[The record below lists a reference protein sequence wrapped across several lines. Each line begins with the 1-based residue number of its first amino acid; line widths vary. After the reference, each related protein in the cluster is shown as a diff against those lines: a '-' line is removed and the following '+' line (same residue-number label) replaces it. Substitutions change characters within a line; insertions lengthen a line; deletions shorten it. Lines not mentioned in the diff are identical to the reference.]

1 METDSAAFITML
13 MDRLPTVEAAQQGL
27 QDTNEQLRRELQD
40 VLTANE
46 HLEQRVVA
54 LESSIYLELSSTSF
68 NDGFILRFGFTLRPD
83 CLEHPLDTHPLDARY
98 HHPLDALH
106 YNATAFYHSSI
117 VRMRGVPSFEI
128 TVGKDFKPTSV
139 RQLLKAI
146 KTWCREPVSDP
157 GRPGQLCTNAE
168 THFDDDTEF
177 EGLEFV
183 ETDEESDDEDEAR
196 AAHHIIN
203 TNL

>member
-13 MDRLPTVEAAQQGL
+13 MDRLQTVEAAQQEL
-27 QDTNEQLRRELQD
+27 QDTNQQLRLELQD
-40 VLTANE
+40 VLVANE
-46 HLEQRVVA
+46 HLEQRLVA
-54 LESSIYLELSSTSF
+54 LESSLQLELGSTSF
-68 NDGFILRFGFTLRPD
+68 NDGFILRLGFTLRPD
-83 CLEHPLDTHPLDARY
+83 WLEHPLDTSYR
-98 HHPLDALH
+98 HPLDALH
-106 YNATAFYHSSI
+106 YNATAFYHSST

-128 TVGKDFKPTSV
+128 TVGKDCRPTSV

-157 GRPGQLCTNAE
+157 GRPGHLCTNAE
-168 THFDDDTEF
+168 IHFDGDTEF

-196 AAHHIIN
+196 AAHYVIN
-203 TNL
+203 TSL